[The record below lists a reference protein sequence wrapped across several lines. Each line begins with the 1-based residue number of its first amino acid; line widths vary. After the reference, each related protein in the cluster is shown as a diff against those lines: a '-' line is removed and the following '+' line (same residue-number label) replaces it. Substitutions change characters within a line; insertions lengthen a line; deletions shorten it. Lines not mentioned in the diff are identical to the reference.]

1 MTGLRKL
8 TFAFVKMIAGVFFL
22 EPLFLFLVI
31 YSGLLGDLESFVLNT
46 IIFLILIGIIFLVLV
61 VYSIVGISF
70 SC

>member
-22 EPLFLFLVI
+22 ELLFLFLVI

>member
-1 MTGLRKL
+1 
-8 TFAFVKMIAGVFFL
+8 MIAGVFFWEL
-22 EPLFLFLVI
+22 LFLFLVI